1 MVPRPILRCA
11 RRIESVAVRT
21 DVGAGEDEA
30 HWFIPNEPLASIY
43 THLAAA
49 RLVMG
54 DFAGAQAEFDRTV
67 RRVEHLGF
75 PQGPYS
81 AAYARSYEAWMYIEA
96 GELDQAAAIVAA
108 LAADAQRYGFDAWA
122 LIAATQQCTVDGLK
136 ALTSK
141 HVQPAAL
148 ETHIGTMTMLVEA
161 WRAAEVRMFLTFYDS
176 IVARLLF
183 AAGRTDEARARL
195 DAALQLAADTD
206 VHFYDAE
213 LCRLR
218 AHTEPDSDSRDRCLQ
233 DAHALARRQGG

>member
-1 MVPRPILRCA
+1 
-11 RRIESVAVRT
+11 
-21 DVGAGEDEA
+21 
-30 HWFIPNEPLASIY
+30 
-43 THLAAA
+43 
-49 RLVMG
+49 MG
-54 DFAGAQAEFDRTV
+54 DFAGAQAEFDRTA

-96 GELDQAAAIVAA
+96 GDLDRAAATVAA
-108 LAADAQRYGFDAWA
+108 LAADAQRYGFDAFA
-122 LIAATQQCTVDGLK
+122 LIGATQQCTVDGLR
-136 ALTSK
+136 ALAAEHTET
-141 HVQPAAL
+141 AAL

-176 IVARLLF
+176 VVARLLF

-213 LCRLR
+213 LLRLR
-218 AHTEPDSDSRDRCLQ
+218 AQTEAEADVRDLRLREASTLARSQGAAIFELRAAADLYQLRGDGVRAILADVVGRFPPDS
-233 DAHALARRQGG
+233 AWPELARAQALLA